1 MIIILKSSSIEV
13 LLIAEVVQICQTLS
27 FSNQDN
33 CLEPSLSFPAKGWI
47 SSNLAFPWLGD
58 KVTIDRSLQKFVC
71 RANLRPELAKI
82 CLFEKPSEK
91 FVCRIIFRSKNL
103 HQLAYPNIK
112 VWCSWWWGYFAK
124 KWGASIVAIRIVC
137 FVGFYDLA
145 DEDKMVRE
153 VFEKNE
159 MHIVRC
165 SAHTLHI
172 GRFYS
177 NGLLI
182 SPPSLNARWEF

>member
-58 KVTIDRSLQKFVC
+58 KVTIERSLQKFVC

>member
-58 KVTIDRSLQKFVC
+58 KVTIERSLQKFVC
-71 RANLRPELAKI
+71 RANLRPELSKI

-145 DEDKMVRE
+145 DEDKIVRE

>member
-58 KVTIDRSLQKFVC
+58 KVTIERSLQKFVC

-137 FVGFYDLA
+137 FVGFYDLT

>member
-58 KVTIDRSLQKFVC
+58 KVTIERSLQKFVC
-71 RANLRPELAKI
+71 RANLRPELPKI

>member
-1 MIIILKSSSIEV
+1 MIIIFQNLENREIKHSNTSKNLTMIIILKSSSIEV

-58 KVTIDRSLQKFVC
+58 KVTIERSLQKFVC

-103 HQLAYPNIK
+103 HQLMMRLID
-112 VWCSWWWGYFAK
+112 WHL
-124 KWGASIVAIRIVC
+124 RILKFDPADNEVILQKSEVLVLLR
-137 FVGFYDLA
+137 FV
-145 DEDKMVRE
+145 
-153 VFEKNE
+153 
-159 MHIVRC
+159 
-165 SAHTLHI
+165 
-172 GRFYS
+172 
-177 NGLLI
+177 
-182 SPPSLNARWEF
+182 